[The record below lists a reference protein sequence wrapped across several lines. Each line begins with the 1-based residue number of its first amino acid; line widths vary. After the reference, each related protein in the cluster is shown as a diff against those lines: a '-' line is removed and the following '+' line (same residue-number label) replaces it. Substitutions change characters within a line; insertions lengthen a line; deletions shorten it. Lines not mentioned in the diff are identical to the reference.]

1 MGDEIVVVVQ
11 KARPISAVA
20 SQSATALK
28 IRRGDVR
35 RAVVVRTKK
44 EVIRPDG
51 RKIRFDDNAAVLIN
65 AKKELLATRINGV
78 VNADL
83 RMKGW
88 GKIASVAPKVRF
100 PSMFPLRRANSTSGH
115 LIVSDLLSLFAL
127 DLLYDTHQIYSTLTS
142 SQSVR
147 PLPRQ
152 KEIMKAVIIA
162 RREHIMAYLNNS
174 TTRVRRC
181 LPSNFAFT

>member
-1 MGDEIVVVVQ
+1 MLGLKATMTIIDNSGALLAECVNVLKRKTGHGLATVGDEIVVVVQ

-78 VNADL
+78 VSADL

-88 GKIASVAPKVRF
+88 GKIASIAPKV
-100 PSMFPLRRANSTSGH
+100 
-115 LIVSDLLSLFAL
+115 I
-127 DLLYDTHQIYSTLTS
+127 
-142 SQSVR
+142 
-147 PLPRQ
+147 
-152 KEIMKAVIIA
+152 
-162 RREHIMAYLNNS
+162 
-174 TTRVRRC
+174 
-181 LPSNFAFT
+181 